1 MAKIELAPLLEM
13 TVLAAEDDQ
22 TMRESLKRTLG
33 LYFKEV
39 LTAGDGGAA
48 LALFESQTVDMAVL
62 DVAMPGLSGL
72 EVAAR
77 IREREPDLPVII
89 LTCHDDV
96 SFMQTAVRLR
106 LMEYLLK
113 PVDLPLLEKALGNCI
128 DEMRQRNRLEV
139 SLLGGARF
147 NPNTGVARHDGLEVQ
162 LTQNE
167 NRFLTY
173 MSQRRGV
180 MVDPH
185 QICRELGSK
194 SKISL
199 NALRN
204 LVYRLRGKIGREAI
218 TCNKDIGYTLP

>member
-1 MAKIELAPLLEM
+1 MAKIELAPLLQM

-96 SFMQTAVRLR
+96 TFMQTAVRLR

-113 PVDLPLLEKALGNCI
+113 PVNLVLLEEALGRCV
-128 DEMRQRNRLEV
+128 DEMHHRDRLEI
-139 SLLGGARF
+139 SLQGGARF
-147 NPNTGVARHDGLEVQ
+147 NPNTGTAAHKGVRVQ

-173 MSQRRGV
+173 MSKRRGI
-180 MVDPH
+180 MVEPH
-185 QICRELGSK
+185 HICRTLGSEREF
-194 SKISL
+194 SL

-204 LVYRLRGKIGREAI
+204 LIYRLRNKIGRDAV
-218 TCNKDIGYTLP
+218 TCNKDIGYILP